1 MGKNKYKY
9 LQKAIPFFANVQTI
23 HLNYVPCV
31 IEKHFSLKRGQTTRQ
46 PSKIFQKI
54 ITEGDKVRRL

>member
-9 LQKAIPFFANVQTI
+9 LQKAILFFANVQTI
-23 HLNYVPCV
+23 NLNYVPCV
-31 IEKHFSLKRGQTTRQ
+31 IEKHFQKEDRQTDRQ

-54 ITEGDKVRRL
+54 KTRGR